1 MRIGTRKA
9 WLGFL
14 LVCPILLG
22 CLIFYTIPF
31 LLVLRNGFSWGVGQ
45 TQTFVGLEQF
55 RSLLRNRLF
64 LLACRN
70 TLRFLLTGL
79 PLLLGI
85 AYGIALLLRRY
96 TQRFRLLK
104 SVLLLPYI
112 LPVTGTVILVDAV
125 FAENGMLP
133 MLTTIL
139 GLPVR
144 DWLCS
149 DAAFWTAILLFL
161 WKNTGYGVILLLSG
175 LIAIDEEQYDAAR
188 LDGAAPWQQFR
199 AITMPQM
206 WYSLFFAAV
215 FSLINAFKCFRE
227 ILLIGGVHPHESL
240 YMLQHFMNNTFG
252 NLNYAKLA
260 AASMLL
266 FLGMML
272 VFALCYRWVLKKEAF
287 RE

>member
-85 AYGIALLLRRY
+85 AYGIALLLRRFA
-96 TQRFRLLK
+96 QRFRLLK

-133 MLTTIL
+133 MLATIL